1 MKDYGAKA
9 SFFVV
14 GENAQRHP
22 LIIDNIIK
30 AGHSIGN
37 HTQHHLK
44 GWSVEAK
51 EYLDDIEKCNEYI
64 PHTDLFRPP
73 YGRINTKAIAQL
85 GNYKIV
91 MWDNLSRDYKS
102 GLNKSW
108 SLKRLIRNTVPGS
121 VVVFHD
127 SSKAEENLRYLLP
140 KYLEYLKNKG
150 YKAIAI

>member
-1 MKDYGAKA
+1 
-9 SFFVV
+9 
-14 GENAQRHP
+14 
-22 LIIDNIIK
+22 
-30 AGHSIGN
+30 
-37 HTQHHLK
+37 
-44 GWSVEAK
+44 
-51 EYLDDIEKCNEYI
+51 
-64 PHTDLFRPP
+64 
-73 YGRINTKAIAQL
+73 
-85 GNYKIV
+85 

-150 YKAIAI
+150 YKAIAL